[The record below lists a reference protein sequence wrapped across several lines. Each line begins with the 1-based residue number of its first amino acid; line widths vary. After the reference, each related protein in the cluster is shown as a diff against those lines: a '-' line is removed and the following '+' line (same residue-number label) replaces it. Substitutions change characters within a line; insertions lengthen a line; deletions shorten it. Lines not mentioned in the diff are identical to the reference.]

1 MLDVV
6 GVFVKSE
13 LATCVLWFCWMLW
26 TILDAVTCLK
36 CKIVS
41 GVCVE
46 SVLCEDNCVESELF
60 KVFVLKVHDNHLST
74 CKKRQ

>member
-1 MLDVV
+1 
-6 GVFVKSE
+6 
-13 LATCVLWFCWMLW
+13 MLW

-36 CKIVS
+36 CKILS
-41 GVCVE
+41 GVYAE

-60 KVFVLKVHDNHLST
+60 KVFALKVHDNHLST